1 MLWFVI
7 LGVAIALLVGMAFL
21 VVAET
26 FVPSGSLPGPVYL
39 ARGLRRRL
47 GRSRRYSQIGRILVR
62 RGLLP
67 YLRGGRRAELRTSDG
82 RARLAHS
89 VRLSLED
96 GGVTFVKLGQVLAT
110 RRDLLPEEFVTELS
124 ALQDDVSPVSWPAI
138 HEVIRAELGAGL
150 TSCSPASSN
159 RWRRLDRQVHAATL
173 KSGQR
178 VVVKVCRPEAPAVVE
193 SNLAILERLALRLQR
208 SWGRSMGAVE
218 LADGFG
224 DALRE
229 ELDLRIELR
238 NMTSVAASA
247 CHDGSGVRI
256 PVPVEGMSTQRVL
269 VMERL
274 EGRSL
279 SAEEPHGPTERRGT
293 LARGLLDCLL
303 RQVMV
308 DGIFHADPHPGNV
321 FLLSDG
327 QLGLLDFGSVGRI
340 DAEMRGALQRL
351 LLAVDHGNP
360 AALTDALL
368 ELVERPEALD
378 ETQLHRSLG
387 RFLAR
392 HVAAGLTPDVRM
404 FTDLVR
410 IVSDHGLSIPPEM
423 AAVFR
428 SLATMEGTLTRL
440 APGFGI
446 VAETRRF
453 ASNYQAEQLRSG
465 SLRATA
471 TDEMTTVLPMLRRLP
486 RRIDRITASLE
497 AGRLGVNVRLLADDR
512 DRRYLTGLVHQILLA
527 FLAATSGIMA
537 VLMLGLSGGPHVT
550 TSVALYQF
558 FGYCLLVI
566 AAILALRVLVAV
578 MRPSKT

>member
-1 MLWFVI
+1 MAELSVTALTGPILVIGVVLTALLFAFGVRRLLGLRLPLPRTLLAGVIAYLLVSPIINAIAGSAGTKRPSILPLLWFVI
-7 LGVAIALLVGMAFL
+7 LGVAIALLAGMAFL

-26 FVPSGSLPGPVYL
+26 FVPSGSLPGPAYL

-67 YLRGGRRAELRTSDG
+67 YLRGGRRAELRTPDG

-89 VRLSLED
+89 VRLALED

-138 HEVIRAELGAGL
+138 DEVIRAELGAGVDEL
-150 TSCSPASSN
+150 FASFERVPMAAASIA
-159 RWRRLDRQVHAATL
+159 QVHAATL

-193 SNLAILERLALRLQR
+193 SDLAILERLALRLQR

-229 ELDLRIELR
+229 ELDLRIEER

-247 CHDGSGVRI
+247 CHDASGVRI
-256 PVPVEGMSTQRVL
+256 PVPVERMSTRRVL

-279 SAEEPHGPTERRGT
+279 SAEEPHGLTERRGA

-308 DGIFHADPHPGNV
+308 DGIFHADPHPGNI
-321 FLLSDG
+321 LLLFDG

-368 ELVERPEALD
+368 ELVD
-378 ETQLHRSLG
+378 
-387 RFLAR
+387 
-392 HVAAGLTPDVRM
+392 
-404 FTDLVR
+404 
-410 IVSDHGLSIPPEM
+410 
-423 AAVFR
+423 
-428 SLATMEGTLTRL
+428 
-440 APGFGI
+440 
-446 VAETRRF
+446 
-453 ASNYQAEQLRSG
+453 AS
-465 SLRATA
+465 
-471 TDEMTTVLPMLRRLP
+471 
-486 RRIDRITASLE
+486 
-497 AGRLGVNVRLLADDR
+497 
-512 DRRYLTGLVHQILLA
+512 
-527 FLAATSGIMA
+527 
-537 VLMLGLSGGPHVT
+537 
-550 TSVALYQF
+550 
-558 FGYCLLVI
+558 
-566 AAILALRVLVAV
+566 
-578 MRPSKT
+578 